1 MKTLSDMGLK
11 AKKLHF
17 FRKKKKKHIKTKAT
31 AEQAEAT

>member
-17 FRKKKKKHIKTKAT
+17 FRKKKKHIKTKAT